1 MWMELGADTF
11 ARVCVAFRM
20 DPDQNEG
27 YVHSLDS
34 HDSADTLL
42 TQPPLG
48 DSIWK
53 VAWWAPFRV

>member
-53 VAWWAPFRV
+53 VAW